1 MRDRALIA
9 GRPAT
14 RIAADM
20 LANMPV
26 LECRDLHKSYGAL
39 TVLDGVSFDVEAGEV
54 LAIAGPNGAGKTTL
68 LTIIAGITDADSG
81 TIDLHG
87 RRLGWVPQ
95 RAATYGKLTVR
106 ENLELFARLERVPDR
121 DASVTAMLE
130 LIGLAGRAQT
140 RAEQLSGGM
149 RQRLS
154 IGVGLVA
161 DPAVLLLDEPSA
173 ALDPLQ
179 RVRIWEFLSD
189 LAEQGIAIVFSTH
202 TGQEV
207 EGHAE
212 RVMVLDR
219 SRIIFDGPPGEITGP
234 ERLRDHGVKRHQ
246 RAHAEDGDVEEVEIA
261 QCHTGE
267 RVRREAPDHQRIH
280 EPHDLQAN
288 LHDHDRRGD
297 GQHLAQLGGGRP
309 EKSRAQHGSHA
320 E

>member
-207 EGHAE
+207 EGHAQ
-212 RVMVLDR
+212 RVLVLDR
-219 SRIIFDGPPGEITGP
+219 SRIIFDGPPAEITGP
-234 ERLRDHGVKRHQ
+234 GRSFDTAFVETI
-246 RAHAEDGDVEEVEIA
+246 GDS
-261 QCHTGE
+261 
-267 RVRREAPDHQRIH
+267 
-280 EPHDLQAN
+280 
-288 LHDHDRRGD
+288 RGD
-297 GQHLAQLGGGRP
+297 AG
-309 EKSRAQHGSHA
+309 EVGS
-320 E
+320 